1 LHALPEAVRHGA
13 ARSVVGGV
21 QVAAR
26 TGDPSVAAAVR
37 EAFVSGLH
45 TASFV
50 AAAATLLGA
59 VVVAVTLPARGRDH
73 IPAAAA
79 RERTTDILVPVA
91 NNAC

>member
-1 LHALPEAVRHGA
+1 MSDALHGLPDPLRRA
-13 ARSVVGGV
+13 AGRSVVGGLE
-21 QVAAR
+21 VAGR

-59 VVVAVTLPARGRDH
+59 VVVAVALPARGRNYPPEASELAQH
-73 IPAAAA
+73 
-79 RERTTDILVPVA
+79 LVPVPS
-91 NNAC
+91 